1 MSRWFRQYGYAP
13 VGNELVAGALPLDE
27 EDVERL
33 SALSIDSVFNLC
45 EDAEYPEDRR
55 ERVATALDAA
65 GIREHRMPLIDYGNL
80 SADRIEHAVGEIVAL
95 LDGGDRVY
103 LHCRAGWQ
111 RSAVI
116 AAAVIMVREN
126 QAPLDALATLRRRK
140 PNAEPLPH
148 QRIDLLRWSA
158 ARAAR

>member
-13 VGNELVAGALPLDE
+13 VGDELVAGALPLDE

-33 SALSIDSVFNLC
+33 EALSVDAVFNLC

-55 ERVATALDAA
+55 TRVAAALAEA
-65 GIREHRMPLIDYGNL
+65 GIEEHRMPLIDYGGL
-80 SADRIEHAVGEIVAL
+80 SADRIEHAVNEIVGL
-95 LDGGDRVY
+95 LDDGRRVY

-116 AAAVIMVREN
+116 AAAVIMVREG
-126 QAPLDALATLRRRK
+126 QPPLDALSTLRRRK

-158 ARAAR
+158 ARAPR